1 MQKNHN
7 IQTAVMF
14 MFILYII
21 FAGILIYNLLSERN
35 ILIDKISQ
43 SQKLN
48 IELLSELRTENILR
62 GNPNF
67 INK

>member
-1 MQKNHN
+1 MQKNKN
-7 IQTAVMF
+7 VQTVVMF
-14 MFILYII
+14 IFIVYII
-21 FAGILIYNLLSERN
+21 FTSILIYKLSSERT
-35 ILIDKISQ
+35 ILIEKVGQ

-67 INK
+67 ITK